1 MKMTEK
7 KAEEELL
14 SGEIRGEIIHKR
26 GIGRLV
32 GMPTADLRPDQG
44 TQLPGTGVYAGKI
57 LLYSGESCGEDPG
70 RESER

>member
-44 TQLPGTGVYAGKI
+44 TQLPGTDRKSVV
-57 LLYSGESCGEDPG
+57 
-70 RESER
+70 